1 METKHDHKLP
11 QSSNPALAL
20 GLALDSILRSEF
32 EICYITRRMREKE
45 QELNKDQGYK
55 DRPNIETE
63 EKRTTKRFQRFKG
76 ERGLPQKLSRGPFCE
91 RVEER

>member
-20 GLALDSILRSEF
+20 GLTLEGILRAEF
-32 EICYITRRMREKE
+32 EICYITRSMREKE
-45 QELNKDQGYK
+45 QGLKKYQGCK

-63 EKRTTKRFQRFKG
+63 EKRTTKRFKKVKG
-76 ERGLPQKLSRGPFCE
+76 NLPKNLSRGPFCE